1 MGWWERWRLRSRLDA
16 AEYLCKQWRWQDAER
31 ELREVLGPA
40 AKESGP
46 LMASARTLLAQTLR
60 AQGRLGEAECE
71 ARAALEA
78 QPVPGMVDGRDGQ
91 DVLALVLGDLGR
103 HREAAE
109 VRAATAAARTRTTS
123 ADHWLVLKGRSDRLQ
138 HLAYLGPPKR
148 SWCSSMSF
156 STVAGSGRA
165 PGCSYVKQP
174 TQRPDLVVDCDWLA
188 PARQRAGRGRHGRRC
203 GV

>member
-1 MGWWERWRLRSRLDA
+1 MRSRLDA

-40 AKESGP
+40 AEESGP

-138 HLAYLGPPKR
+138 HLAYLGLHEDVVAEAGALKTAARGAEGIHRILLPLAVTNGQA
-148 SWCSSMSF
+148 F
-156 STVAGSGRA
+156 S
-165 PGCSYVKQP
+165 
-174 TQRPDLVVDCDWLA
+174 L
-188 PARQRAGRGRHGRRC
+188 
-203 GV
+203 